1 VSNYDLIIQNG
12 TVATAADV
20 FQADIG
26 IKDGKIVQIGQSLSG
41 AARTIDASGKYV
53 LPGGIDI
60 AIWDPAIER
69 TIRHADLHDGADY
82 SPYEG
87 IEITGWPITTI
98 VAGKPVVEN
107 GVLVGTK
114 GHGQYRKAAARQIN
128 KQSNLTRATS

>member
-1 VSNYDLIIQNG
+1 VSDYDLIIQNG

-41 AARTIDASGKYV
+41 AARTIDASGKFV

-69 TIRHADLHDGADY
+69 TIHHAEPHDGADY
-82 SPYEG
+82 SPTRG
-87 IEITGWPITTI
+87 SRSP
-98 VAGKPVVEN
+98 AG
-107 GVLVGTK
+107 
-114 GHGQYRKAAARQIN
+114 R
-128 KQSNLTRATS
+128 

>member
-1 VSNYDLIIQNG
+1 MSNYDLIIQNG

-41 AARTIDASGKYV
+41 AARTIDALGKYV
-53 LPGGIDI
+53 LPGGIDSHV
-60 AIWDPAIER
+60 ER
-69 TIRHADLHDGADY
+69 TIRHAELHDDADY

-87 IEITGWPITTI
+87 IEIAGWPITTI

>member
-1 VSNYDLIIQNG
+1 MSNYDLIIQNG

-26 IKDGKIVQIGQSLSG
+26 IKTARLSRSGRACRVLRARSTPG
-41 AARTIDASGKYV
+41 ADA
-53 LPGGIDI
+53 DI

-114 GHGQYRKAAARQIN
+114 GHGQYRKAAARQIS

>member
-53 LPGGIDI
+53 LPGGIDSHV
-60 AIWDPAIER
+60 ER
-69 TIRHADLHDGADY
+69 TTVMRNCMMAQTIRPTRGSR
-82 SPYEG
+82 SP
-87 IEITGWPITTI
+87 
-98 VAGKPVVEN
+98 AG
-107 GVLVGTK
+107 
-114 GHGQYRKAAARQIN
+114 R
-128 KQSNLTRATS
+128 

>member
-1 VSNYDLIIQNG
+1 MLRARS
-12 TVATAADV
+12 TPRAD
-20 FQADIG
+20 
-26 IKDGKIVQIGQSLSG
+26 
-41 AARTIDASGKYV
+41 
-53 LPGGIDI
+53 PDI

-69 TIRHADLHDGADY
+69 TIRHAELHDGADY
-82 SPYEG
+82 SLYEG

-107 GVLVGTK
+107 GVQVGTK